1 MTQDADSFKANYDI
15 LKEVAETLRNQ
26 KEPDIDAL
34 IPMVDRALAS
44 YKVCKD
50 RITAVKTAFG
60 ERLPEGLP
68 E

>member
-1 MTQDADSFKANYDI
+1 MSEPAETFAANYAI
-15 LKEVAETLRNQ
+15 LKEVAETLRTQ

-34 IPMVDRALAS
+34 IPMVDQALAA
-44 YKVCKD
+44 YKVCKE
-50 RITAVKTAFG
+50 RLTAVKTAFG